1 VWTPSGNPGGVV
13 GGLTRA
19 LSALLRHSAW
29 VLPAER
35 RQWAQ
40 AAWADS
46 AQVPAGRRRL
56 EWLIG
61 GLWMAAGQARMMRR
75 IGFWL
80 AFGAAAAG
88 VVRIGWPGTAASPVT
103 LVNRVDV
110 ITIVLILT
118 GLPWAASRLFG
129 RVGSTRTARAMR
141 TIGYAVIFALVLV
154 KASVERFGIPP
165 QGNLAGS
172 ADPVLWAGENVFLLV
187 MAAYT
192 GVILAVTARRSPAA
206 PATLAIG
213 TGVGAAGGLAA
224 YTLTNLHI
232 ANPRLAWVS
241 GAVELLT

>member
-1 VWTPSGNPGGVV
+1 
-13 GGLTRA
+13 
-19 LSALLRHSAW
+19 
-29 VLPAER
+29 
-35 RQWAQ
+35 
-40 AAWADS
+40 
-46 AQVPAGRRRL
+46 
-56 EWLIG
+56 
-61 GLWMAAGQARMMRR
+61 MMRR

-187 MAAYT
+187 MAAYNGRDPRGDSIERCT
-192 GVILAVTARRSPAA
+192 RRPAGRGRLATVPRSPGRSHR
-206 PATLAIG
+206 PDATSP
-213 TGVGAAGGLAA
+213 GL
-224 YTLTNLHI
+224 
-232 ANPRLAWVS
+232 P
-241 GAVELLT
+241 

>member
-1 VWTPSGNPGGVV
+1 
-13 GGLTRA
+13 
-19 LSALLRHSAW
+19 
-29 VLPAER
+29 
-35 RQWAQ
+35 
-40 AAWADS
+40 
-46 AQVPAGRRRL
+46 
-56 EWLIG
+56 
-61 GLWMAAGQARMMRR
+61 MMRR

-187 MAAYT
+187 MAAYNGRDPRGDSAPVACRSGHPGDWHRCRRRRRPS
-192 GVILAVTARRSPAA
+192 GVYADKPAHCQPSA
-206 PATLAIG
+206 
-213 TGVGAAGGLAA
+213 GVGVRCRGAAHVTRDAGRRNPSRASRSAPNGGSRASPVA
-224 YTLTNLHI
+224 
-232 ANPRLAWVS
+232 S
-241 GAVELLT
+241 